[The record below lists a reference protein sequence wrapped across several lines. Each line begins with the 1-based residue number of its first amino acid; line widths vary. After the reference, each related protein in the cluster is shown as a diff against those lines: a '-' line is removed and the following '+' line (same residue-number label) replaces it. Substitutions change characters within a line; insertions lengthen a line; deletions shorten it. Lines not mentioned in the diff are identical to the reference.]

1 MFCVTMW
8 QMNIYYVHNISKW
21 GVFVETYKVMY
32 LQLFNAVT
40 DSIEAL
46 AAQNFGQ
53 AKEILIKAQQDA
65 EEYDLKYGA

>member
-1 MFCVTMW
+1 MFSVTMC

-53 AKEILIKAQQDA
+53 AKEILIKAQQDV
-65 EEYDLKYGA
+65 EEYYLEHGE

>member
-1 MFCVTMW
+1 MD
-8 QMNIYYVHNISKW
+8 
-21 GVFVETYKVMY
+21 TYKVMY

-46 AAQNFGQ
+46 AAQNFGK

-65 EEYDLKYGA
+65 EEYYMEHGA